1 MPRAEASSYAKGG
14 AQKLWA
20 STIVVQP
27 NAKTGPHHQG
37 ELETVIY
44 VMSGRAG
51 FRWGDRLEFVDEG
64 GPGDFVYVPP
74 YVPHQE
80 LNAEKDEPV
89 KAVIVRS
96 GQGLIVINLDIPS
109 PESMSE
115 QARGPVSRS
124 EHDGKFEVTN
134 QWCPKEDSNLQG
146 REATRT

>member
-1 MPRAEASSYAKGG
+1 MSRAEAISRAKGA

-20 STIVVQP
+20 GTVVVQP
-27 NAKTGPHHQG
+27 NAKTGPHHEG

-44 VMSGRAG
+44 VVSGRAR
-51 FRWGDRLEFVDEG
+51 FRWRDRLEFVDEA
-64 GPGDFVYVPP
+64 GPGDSVYVPP

-96 GQGLIVINLDIPS
+96 GQEPIVINLDIPS

-115 QARGPVSRS
+115 QAR
-124 EHDGKFEVTN
+124 
-134 QWCPKEDSNLQG
+134 
-146 REATRT
+146 EAPIHAADTTGNSK